1 MLPDMLSNTI
11 SLVTGAGSG
20 IGKRVAQL
28 FAVEGSRVCGV
39 DVKSF
44 DSSCEHSFIS
54 DISQRQSVIKLA
66 DEIFSRNQTYP
77 TIIVNA
83 AGITRDALLLKMR
96 EEDFDDVIR
105 INLKGTF
112 LINQIFSQRL
122 LAQKSTDLKASIIN
136 ISSIVGKYG
145 NIGQCNYTASKAGV
159 ESMTKSMAK
168 ELGHN
173 GIRVNTIL
181 PGFIQ
186 TPMTDKVPDK
196 IKEKLLSAI
205 PMGRMGTT
213 DEIAQVCLFLASN
226 KMSSY
231 VNGASIDVTGGI

>member
-1 MLPDMLSNTI
+1 MLSNTI

-39 DVKSF
+39 DVKPF
-44 DSSCEHSFIS
+44 DSSCEHSFVS

-66 DEIFSRNQTYP
+66 DEIFSRIQSYP
-77 TIIVNA
+77 TIVVNA
-83 AGITRDALLLKMR
+83 AGITRDSLLLKMR
-96 EEDFDDVIR
+96 DEDFDDVIR
-105 INLKGTF
+105 VNLKGTF
-112 LINQIFSQRL
+112 LINQIFCQRL
-122 LAQKSTDLKASIIN
+122 LAEKPTDLKASIIN
-136 ISSIVGKYG
+136 ISSIVAKYG
-145 NIGQCNYTASKAGV
+145 NVGQCNYTASKAGV

-168 ELGHN
+168 ELGRI
-173 GIRVNTIL
+173 GIRVNAIL

-186 TPMTDKVPDK
+186 TAMTDKIPDK
-196 IKEKLLSAI
+196 VKEKILINI
-205 PMGRMGTT
+205 PMSRMGTV

-231 VNGASIDVTGGI
+231 VNGASIDVTGGL